1 MQFKIRGELTVKKL
15 ELLAR
20 IDKLSS
26 ILHSHDL
33 AQFNLTETSI
43 DEMRQSLDELSD
55 KYLAKYC
62 PAAY

>member
-1 MQFKIRGELTVKKL
+1 VKKL

-26 ILHSHDL
+26 ILHSRDL

-55 KYLAKYC
+55 KYLTRYC
-62 PAAY
+62 PATY